1 MLSQRLPAMWRYTK
15 ATEEAM
21 PHLQEEDSECAE
33 VLLEL
38 DSLALI
44 LLLHTVDQ
52 ISIHLINKPITR

>member
-1 MLSQRLPAMWRYTK
+1 MLSQRLPAMWRHTK

-38 DSLALI
+38 DYHALI
-44 LLLHTVDQ
+44 LLLDQ
-52 ISIHLINKPITR
+52 ICIHLINKPITR

>member
-1 MLSQRLPAMWRYTK
+1 MWRYSK
-15 ATEEAM
+15 AAEEAM

-44 LLLHTVDQ
+44 LLLDQ

>member
-1 MLSQRLPAMWRYTK
+1 MLSQRLPDMWRYTK
-15 ATEEAM
+15 ATEETM
-21 PHLQEEDSECAE
+21 PHLQEEDSERAE

-44 LLLHTVDQ
+44 LLLDQ

>member
-1 MLSQRLPAMWRYTK
+1 MLLQRLPDMWRYTK
-15 ATEEAM
+15 TAEEAM

-44 LLLHTVDQ
+44 LLLDQ

>member
-1 MLSQRLPAMWRYTK
+1 MWRYTK

-44 LLLHTVDQ
+44 LLLDK

>member
-1 MLSQRLPAMWRYTK
+1 MLSQCLPAMWRYTK

-44 LLLHTVDQ
+44 LLLDQ